1 MPTLRI
7 LTNVSVQPDVR
18 QSLLARASSAVAE
31 MLGKPE
37 SYVMVVL
44 EDGRD
49 IIFGGSFDPTAYL
62 ELKSLGLPEDR
73 TPDFS
78 KTLCALVS
86 DLLSVPPGRVY
97 IEFASPPRH
106 LFGWNSGTF

>member
-7 LTNVSVQPDVR
+7 LTNVAVVPDAR
-18 QSLLARASSAVAE
+18 QALLARASSALAE

-44 EDGRD
+44 EEGRD
-49 IIFGGSFDPTAYL
+49 IVFGGSFGPAAYL

-78 KTLCALVS
+78 RVLCELMS
-86 DLLSVPPGRVY
+86 ELLAVPPGRVY

>member
-1 MPTLRI
+1 MPTLI
-7 LTNVSVQPDVR
+7 IQTNVEIPSERRKVILEAI
-18 QSLLARASSAVAE
+18 SASVAE
-31 MLGKPE
+31 QLGKPE

-44 EDGRD
+44 RTNPDM
-49 IIFGGSFDPTAYL
+49 IFGADDSPMAYL

-73 TPDFS
+73 TSALS
-78 KTLCALVS
+78 KTFCGLM
-86 DLLSVPPGRVY
+86 DKHFGIPPRRTY